1 MANRKSGTE
10 TFTKLLVSHADRL
23 GDSPA
28 VSEKRRGIWHTRTW
42 SALAAEVEVIAA
54 ALAARGLQRGATVVM
69 LGDSRPH
76 LFSTLCAVHA
86 VGAVAAPVYHDATT
100 SELAAAIR
108 MTAATHA
115 FAQDQEQVDK
125 LLEVMPEA
133 PTLTTIV
140 FDEDKGM
147 RHYRHPQLVSYEA
160 LSDGAGGDQRA
171 LVNALRER
179 AEETLSNDDAFIF
192 FTPGAEGS
200 AKGIVHSHGSLIG
213 RARAAAAIDHMLPEH
228 IVMAVLP
235 PAWSCQSL
243 LGYAQPMAVGSCA
256 CFPESIDTLLD
267 DLREMAPHY
276 FLTTPRM
283 LDAIAARISVRIKES
298 GGTGAWLYQKGISTA
313 LDRVQEEAA
322 GTARAFGDRIWDA
335 VYGKLVYRPLRDV
348 LGMTRIRA
356 AYTAGDALD
365 PAMLSFFRS
374 LGINIK
380 QVYGTTET
388 GYFDTLQRD
397 GEVVA
402 GSVGRAVDGVELQ
415 IAEDGEVLV
424 RSPGLCKSMLG
435 PDGRSAPAIDADGW
449 LPTGDVGEI
458 NDRGDLIITD
468 RKSDIGAMADGT
480 RFVPRPIENRL
491 RHSPL
496 IREAVVFGNGRDRV
510 CALID
515 INTGSVAQWADGE
528 GMTYTGHADLA
539 AQPETCKLIA
549 ERVAEINDVLAKDGM
564 AHAQIRRFVLLPQ
577 ELSAED
583 GLLTRSGRLKRDA
596 IGERYSGLID
606 ALYGSADKVTIERQ
620 TEDQEDTQAVL
631 RIQDVEAR
639 GHTSNRRAA

>member
-1 MANRKSGTE
+1 
-10 TFTKLLVSHADRL
+10 
-23 GDSPA
+23 
-28 VSEKRRGIWHTRTW
+28 
-42 SALAAEVEVIAA
+42 
-54 ALAARGLQRGATVVM
+54 
-69 LGDSRPH
+69 
-76 LFSTLCAVHA
+76 
-86 VGAVAAPVYHDATT
+86 
-100 SELAAAIR
+100 
-108 MTAATHA
+108 
-115 FAQDQEQVDK
+115 
-125 LLEVMPEA
+125 
-133 PTLTTIV
+133 
-140 FDEDKGM
+140 
-147 RHYRHPQLVSYEA
+147 
-160 LSDGAGGDQRA
+160 
-171 LVNALRER
+171 
-179 AEETLSNDDAFIF
+179 
-192 FTPGAEGS
+192 
-200 AKGIVHSHGSLIG
+200 
-213 RARAAAAIDHMLPEH
+213 
-228 IVMAVLP
+228 
-235 PAWSCQSL
+235 
-243 LGYAQPMAVGSCA
+243 
-256 CFPESIDTLLD
+256 
-267 DLREMAPHY
+267 
-276 FLTTPRM
+276 
-283 LDAIAARISVRIKES
+283 
-298 GGTGAWLYQKGISTA
+298 
-313 LDRVQEEAA
+313 
-322 GTARAFGDRIWDA
+322 IWDA